1 MTTEPLLTISAFA
14 RAVDLAPSTLR
25 YYDEAGL
32 LPPAEVDPRTGYR
45 YYTPALEQRASL
57 LRRLREIGLP
67 VEAMRAVLAGTPAN
81 AEKVLAAHV
90 EGARDSAREAARV
103 AREVLAALGEE
114 AASRRAVVVV
124 DGPEVA
130 MALHRV
136 ATAAADDLGP
146 LDGVLLDVAADGLA
160 VVATDRYWMA
170 AHRLAVARPAP
181 EEARLVLPG
190 TAVEA
195 VVDRLLASTT
205 ATLTLDRASLRVDDG
220 ATVSE
225 HAADDDHFP
234 AWRLVVPGPGTGR
247 ATVEVAAL
255 RETLAGVE
263 DGPARIA
270 VGDGA
275 LEVRGYADAP
285 RHRLDAST
293 DGDRATIWLSPE
305 LALKALAVVVG
316 DLVTLEWSDPARAI
330 RLSPVEQ
337 RRLELVVMPVRPP
350 G

>member
-67 VEAMRAVLAGTPAN
+67 VEAMREVLAGTPAR
-81 AEKVLAAHV
+81 AEEVLAAHV

-114 AASRRAVVVV
+114 TAPRRATVVV
-124 DGPEVA
+124 DGPEAA
-130 MALHRV
+130 MALRRV
-136 ATAAADDLGP
+136 ATAAASDPGP
-146 LDGVLLDVAADGLA
+146 LGGVLIDAAADGLA

-170 AHRLAVARPAP
+170 AHRLPVVTPGTD
-181 EEARLVLPG
+181 EARLVLAG
-190 TAVEA
+190 TTVEA
-195 VVDRLLASTT
+195 VVDRLLACTT
-205 ATLTLDRASLRVDDG
+205 ATLTLDRAALHVDDG
-220 ATVSE
+220 AAVSQ

-234 AWRLVVPGPGTGR
+234 AWRMVVPGPGTGR
-247 ATVEVAAL
+247 ATAEVATL

-270 VGDGA
+270 VGEGA

-285 RHRLDAST
+285 RHRLAAST
-293 DGDRATIWLSPE
+293 GGERTTLWLSPE
-305 LALKALAVVVG
+305 LVLKALAVVVG
-316 DLVTLEWSDPARAI
+316 DLVTLEWSDPTRAI